1 MSVRKSLLAILAQG
15 PCYGYQLRAEF
26 DRRTGATW
34 PLNVGQ
40 VYTTLDRLER
50 DGLVTQGETDAEGR
64 VNYAITPMGR
74 DEATRWL
81 SEPLARILPERDELA
96 TKIALAVT
104 LPGVDAISIIRAQR
118 VRTASALAELRAARE
133 TVEGETMA
141 PAAAAALILD
151 ARIGA
156 AEAELAW
163 LDRSAERVAVAAD
176 EAFGLHETSPKRGRP
191 AKLPAKLP
199 AG

>member
-1 MSVRKSLLAILAQG
+1 MSVRDSLLAILAQG

-40 VYTTLDRLER
+40 VYTTLARLER
-50 DGLVTQGETDAEGR
+50 DGLVTQGETDADGR
-64 VNYAITPMGR
+64 VNYAITPAGR
-74 DEATRWL
+74 DAASRWL
-81 SEPLARILPERDELA
+81 SEPLARTLSERDELA

-118 VRTASALAELRAARE
+118 VRTAAELAELRAARE
-133 TVEGETMA
+133 TVEGEKSA
-141 PAAAAALILD
+141 SGAAASLILE
-151 ARIGA
+151 ARIGS

-163 LDRSAERVAVAAD
+163 LDRSAERVSGAAGS
-176 EAFGLHETSPKRGRP
+176 AFGLHETSPKRGRP
-191 AKLPAKLP
+191 AKLPT
-199 AG
+199 G